1 LLTTLKDKDFE
12 WYEVI
17 RQAINEASIAP
28 IVILTRGELGVY
40 ELDEDEMIGDYPDS
54 EPIKEKMCENE
65 HCKAENCTCDPCE
78 CTEEECCDC
87 D

>member
-1 LLTTLKDKDFE
+1 MYYFCVIVGYKWDKD
-12 WYEVI
+12 
-17 RQAINEASIAP
+17 A
-28 IVILTRGELGVY
+28 VY
-40 ELDEDEMIGDYPDS
+40 NPK
-54 EPIKEKMCENE
+54 PIKEKMCENE